1 MSELRRSLA
10 GLRAPLHE
18 YQDVPAA
25 LRCMADEFRATNL
38 LAVSSRTTDLLPLP
52 PEASEALWR
61 LAREALSNIQRHAQA
76 AHVRIALEQAGD
88 AIMLRIDDNGIGV
101 TIDDLGREGHYG
113 IVGMRERME
122 ELGGTLSV
130 TRCQDGGTSV
140 RASLPIDRVRLIE
153 PAKET
158 V

>member
-25 LRCMADEFRATNL
+25 LRRMADEFRATNL
-38 LAVSSRTTDLLPLP
+38 LAVSYRTGDLPPLT

-76 AHVRIALEQAGD
+76 SHVRIALEQAGD
-88 AIMLRIDDNGIGV
+88 AVVLRIEDDGVGV
-101 TIDDLGREGHYG
+101 TTEDLGREGHYG

-130 TRCQDGGTSV
+130 TGCQDGGTSV
-140 RASLPIDRVRLIE
+140 RASLPLDRVR
-153 PAKET
+153 T
-158 V
+158 H